1 MNKVKKFI
9 SDNDTNILIGMGIGN
24 GFIFGS
30 RLWYRT
36 GQKVQNIIS
45 SKEQELQRKLTFK
58 ERVKST
64 WKMFIFP
71 VVNTTVSAGAIIYAT
86 KVNNKRLA
94 ALGAAYNLTEV
105 AFQQYIDKTKELVGE
120 KKAEEIKQ
128 EVSKDSYSN
137 DEKKQVNILSTGKE
151 DIWIHEPLTDRY
163 FKSSWEKV
171 KTAALDLNLD
181 ASSSFDGK
189 VSLTQWFYH
198 LGLEKTDIS
207 DDLGWDISKHGKY
220 GTVDVYP
227 VAILNAND
235 EPCIE
240 IHYGTRPEYFN

>member
-1 MNKVKKFI
+1 MNKIKKFI
-9 SDNDTNILIGMGIGN
+9 SNNDTNILIGMGIGN

-30 RLWYRT
+30 RIWYKT
-36 GQKVQNIIS
+36 GQKVQNIVS
-45 SKEQELQRKLTFK
+45 AKEQELQRKLTLK
-58 ERVKST
+58 ERVKHT
-64 WKMFIFP
+64 WKIFIFP
-71 VVNTTVSAGAIIYAT
+71 VVNTAVSAGAIIYAT

-105 AFQQYIDKTKELVGE
+105 ALQQYIDKTKELVGE

-128 EVSKDSYSN
+128 EIAKENSSKEN
-137 DEKKQVNILSTGKE
+137 KNQVNILATGKE
-151 DIWIHEPLTDRY
+151 NIIVHEPLTDRY
-163 FKSSWEKV
+163 FKSNWQAI

-181 ASSSFDGK
+181 AASSFDGR
-189 VSLTQWFYH
+189 VSLTQWFYR

-220 GTVDVYP
+220 GTIDVEP
-227 VAILNAND
+227 VSHLSPDN

-240 IHYGTRPEYFN
+240 IHYNTRPEYFN